1 MNKKTTPII
10 ILVIIII
17 FIALQSVFTVDEKEV
32 AIVTTFGEYKA
43 SYITPGLKTK
53 VPFVDTVTKFD
64 KRLQRVDVPPETILT
79 SDKKRIRVDAYAR
92 YKIINPLLFFKN
104 LTNETTA
111 DSRIGSI
118 ISSRLR
124 EEIAQDT
131 QDDLI
136 SERRDSVMKYVTTTS
151 NLFEISYEEVYELE
165 NGLQYKDLYFY
176 IKSPTDASFNP
187 VNNDQRTLILSNA
200 FDSTY
205 EIKYF
210 VPLQNIWGV
219 EIIDIRIKRAD
230 FPDEVESSIFDRMMA
245 ERFEKSSAYRAE
257 GEQEDK
263 EIRASVNKEVEVTL
277 ETAQGYAA
285 FTRGEGEALAI
296 EALAI
301 ALKSDPEFYGFVRS
315 LEAYEKSLKG
325 STIILDPTSELFR
338 YLESYSTPSK

>member
-1 MNKKTTPII
+1 MNKKSTPII
-10 ILVIIII
+10 VLIIIVI
-17 FIALQSVFTVDEKEV
+17 FIALQAVFTVDEKEV

-53 VPFVDTVTKFD
+53 VPFIDTVTVFD

-92 YKIINPLLFFKN
+92 YKIINPLQFFKT

-136 SERRDSVMKYVTTTS
+136 SKERDSVMAYVTTTS
-151 NLFEISYEEVYELE
+151 NLFEISFAEANQLE
-165 NGLQYKDLYFY
+165 NGLQNSDLYFY
-176 IKSPTDASFNP
+176 VKSPTDSSFSP
-187 VNNDQRTLILSNA
+187 VNDEQKTLIASSA
-200 FDSTY
+200 FDSTF
-205 EIKYF
+205 EVKYF
-210 VPLQNIWGV
+210 VPLQDVWGV
-219 EIIDIRIKRAD
+219 EIIDVRIKRAD
-230 FPDEVESSIFDRMMA
+230 FPDEVETSIYERMIA

-257 GEQEDK
+257 GEQQDK

-277 ETAQGYAA
+277 ETANGFAA
-285 FTRGEGEALAI
+285 VTRGEGEALAI
-296 EALAI
+296 TALAE

-315 LEAYEKSLKG
+315 LEAYENSLKG
-325 STIILDPTSELFR
+325 STIILDPTSELFK
-338 YLESYSTPSK
+338 YLESYSTPAK

>member
-92 YKIINPLLFFKN
+92 YKIINPLLFFKT

-136 SERRDSVMKYVTTTS
+136 SERRDSVMNYVTTTS

>member
-230 FPDEVESSIFDRMMA
+230 FPDEVETSIFERMMA

>member
-92 YKIINPLLFFKN
+92 YKIINPLLFFKT

>member
-1 MNKKTTPII
+1 MNKKTTPLI
-10 ILVIIII
+10 ILLIIII

-92 YKIINPLLFFKN
+92 YKIINPLLFFKT
-104 LTNETTA
+104 LTDETTA

-118 ISSRLR
+118 VSSRLR

-136 SERRDSVMKYVTTTS
+136 SERREGVMSYVTTTS
-151 NLFEISYEEVYELE
+151 NLFEISYDEVYELE
-165 NGLQYKDLYFY
+165 NNLQYKDLYFY
-176 IKSPTDASFNP
+176 VKSPTDSSFSP
-187 VNNDQRTLILSNA
+187 VDIDQKTLIISNA
-200 FDSTY
+200 FDPTY

-230 FPDEVESSIFDRMMA
+230 FPDEVESSIFERMMA

-257 GEQEDK
+257 GEQKDK
-263 EIRASVNKEVEVTL
+263 EIRANVNKEVEITL
-277 ETAQGYAA
+277 ETANGYAA

-296 EALAI
+296 EALAV

-315 LEAYEKSLKG
+315 LEAYENSLAG

-338 YLESYSTPSK
+338 YLESYSAPPK

>member
-136 SERRDSVMKYVTTTS
+136 SERRDSVMNYVTTTS